1 MQIKGFIK
9 NDGEWEE
16 MLALIE
22 KVMMKEMKEMTE
34 EEERLYLL
42 CCHLVEVYEGGQEEA
57 SPLNVLLHL
66 AEAHGKALGHFSN
79 LMNDCSMA
87 PLKGERPFSEAEA
100 ACLADYFR
108 VSKETFLEGHNDIH
122 D

>member
-22 KVMMKEMKEMTE
+22 KVMMKEMTE

-42 CCHLVEVYEGGQEEA
+42 CCHLVEVYEGEQEEE

-66 AEAHGKALGHFSN
+66 AEVHDKKLEHFSN
-79 LMNDCSMA
+79 LMDDCSMA
-87 PLKGERPFSEAEA
+87 PLKGKRPFSEAEA
-100 ACLADYFR
+100 ARLADYFR